1 MAGVQEVFGAVW
13 DFVVATFE
21 NWISTFTS
29 LADTVLGWFGTD
41 LGNRLDEYLKQFF
54 LRHME
59 RDLVVFLR
67 NPDGNQNIFHG
78 HMEHDRL
85 VFLRNFIR
93 EFIRALPEP

>member
-1 MAGVQEVFGAVW
+1 MTGTWYGRASKKVFGAVW

-41 LGNRLDEYLKQFF
+41 WKTVWTNIKTIF

-59 RDLVVFLR
+59 RDLVAFS
-67 NPDGNQNIFHG
+67 
-78 HMEHDRL
+78 
-85 VFLRNFIR
+85 
-93 EFIRALPEP
+93 PES